1 MSTATKT
8 ITETLTDPLNANW
21 KYPIA
26 YGFATHCLTVIA
38 DRIARA
44 KREGEKIDPNDW
56 DLNWAISQF
65 KIADDALHA
74 ENTN

>member
-1 MSTATKT
+1 MSTTKT
-8 ITETLTDPLNANW
+8 ITETLTDPTNANW

-38 DRIARA
+38 DRIDRA
-44 KREGEKIDPNDW
+44 KRDGEKIDPNDS